1 MKIKMPKIKMEA
13 ALTLGTIVLG
23 VAQMVLT
30 NKKEANDH
38 AKMKNEILEEVLNN
52 IPKKD

>member
-1 MKIKMPKIKMEA
+1 MKLPKIKMEA
-13 ALTLGTIVLG
+13 ALTLGTIALG

-30 NKKEANDH
+30 NKKDASERV
-38 AKMKNEILEEVLNN
+38 KMKNEILEEVMHN